1 LKEKKKKK
9 NNKEASMMKKNLF
22 NKRGV
27 ALITVIIWIVIIG
40 AIVIYAPRLYNWYV
54 EQEKIKIIKSNVE
67 SVENEI
73 KSELIGKH
81 PVLIWNDTDKIIKSL
96 SIQNPITK
104 EPQIRNGWSSPGD
117 VVVYFNGEDTFTL
130 DGIGPD
136 GNMLHLNIVIKK

>member
-1 LKEKKKKK
+1 
-9 NNKEASMMKKNLF
+9 MLF
-22 NKRGV
+22 NKRG
-27 ALITVIIWIVIIG
+27 ATLIAIIIWIIIIG

-73 KSELIGKH
+73 KSELIDKH
-81 PVLIWNDTDKIIKSL
+81 PVLIWNDADKIIKSL

-117 VVVYFNGEDTFTL
+117 VVVYFDGEDTFTL

>member
-1 LKEKKKKK
+1 MSS
-9 NNKEASMMKKNLF
+9 NN
-22 NKRGV
+22 RGIV
-27 ALITVIIWIVIIG
+27 LITIIIWIIIVG
-40 AIVIYAPRLYNWYV
+40 AIVIYSPRLYNWYV
-54 EQEKIKIIKSNVE
+54 EQNTIRIIKSNVE

-81 PVLIWNDTDKIIKSL
+81 PILIWNDADKIIKSL

-104 EPQIRNGWSSPGD
+104 EPQIRNGWSTPGD
-117 VVVYFNGEDTFTL
+117 VVVYFDGKETFTL